1 MGHESRSHEAL
12 LQITEMFTA
21 IEEVVKSTDLLALR
35 SMVKALMA
43 AAFMLVKY
51 QVYIHNIMSNR
62 LLS

>member
-1 MGHESRSHEAL
+1 
-12 LQITEMFTA
+12 
-21 IEEVVKSTDLLALR
+21 
-35 SMVKALMA
+35 MVKALMA